1 MLKALGLLVESG
13 IAYSALL
20 VKIAFALLLMVAIT
34 IKMQVLVIVYG
45 ADPAASPDSHAR
57 MWFNQVIAYFTQG
70 CLAPLMVS
78 TTHDMSTPVPH
89 NLETDLQAIFP
100 TVVIVLVAL
109 KLSPIDNGGLSGV
122 QADGAARLD
131 SGSTSDTV
139 VFHRS
144 TILSSSTHD
153 MEASLRE
160 IPVGELTPISSL

>member
-1 MLKALGLLVESG
+1 M
-13 IAYSALL
+13 
-20 VKIAFALLLMVAIT
+20 
-34 IKMQVLVIVYG
+34 YG
-45 ADPAASPDSHAR
+45 ADPAASPDSSTR
-57 MWFNQVIAYFTQG
+57 VWFNQVVAYFTQG

-78 TTHDMSTPVPH
+78 TIHYISVHGGPSYLGT
-89 NLETDLQAIFP
+89 QAIFP
-100 TVVIVLVAL
+100 TIVIVLVAL

-122 QADGAARLD
+122 QSDGVSRLD